1 MVLDDKIEIVTRVI
15 TFFFPYDSKV
25 EEYENTEW
33 YPGDPRDFSQGHPNG
48 HEMWGHGQIGWWQKD
63 EKGWHWYWDDADN
76 MDRTTYPPNMVMST
90 TTRSPLLVTSSPSTE
105 VMETYSDALLS
116 VILGFFA
123 LLVLIAF
130 ASNILLANVIK
141 KYRWGMKMA
150 LLFHLCVTG
159 ALLSITNS
167 LHLLAS
173 GYHLLKRQKNS
184 SVVLQAFAIIAWID
198 HVIGFALL
206 IFVMYLAI
214 FCFKF
219 YWNNKDRS
227 IEWGRSYVLYA
238 VISTWVIAFLF
249 AGFTAF
255 FQCDS
260 HINTTNQCINIV
272 CAVSNIFSV
281 VFTELLT
288 RVRVVIPIII
298 ILLILL
304 SVRVGSS
311 TVRRESMVKVE
322 GADIYG
328 DRELLLM
335 CSMVFGIYELAIII
349 PQILI
354 FFCISP
360 LLSIAAWH
368 FGVLFSTL
376 ATPIAVISISRN
388 TRSRA
393 ILLYSCRGAK
403 GKSMPAGSYAHTA
416 KKYHES
422 VESNKNNTKRRDS
435 GVSFFSQESSSITS
449 KDFNRKLS
457 MIVEEPAGKF
467 STVEKV
473 EEVMPV
479 ESIHS
484 IHASHAV
491 VPTPTYS
498 KAPKLKNV
506 VRVQSADQVAR
517 NTVDYDLSRRRMS
530 HNDMPQV
537 GDTDRL
543 ANMVSSKTKRFSLG
557 GRPTVNMN
565 LPNHIFV
572 HHIHHENK
580 IRPMDPSPMI
590 SMVE

>member
-1 MVLDDKIEIVTRVI
+1 MSDNFEVVTRVI

-25 EEYENTEW
+25 EEYQNQDW
-33 YPGDPRDFSQGHPNG
+33 YPGDPRDYSQGHPNG

-63 EKGWHWYWDDADN
+63 NDGWHWHWDNAEN
-76 MDRTTYPPNMVMST
+76 LGGVTGSPGVVST
-90 TTRSPLLVTSSPSTE
+90 TTRSPMATTSSSTSSDS
-105 VMETYSDALLS
+105 METYSDTLLS
-116 VILGFFA
+116 VVLAFYA
-123 LLVLIAF
+123 LLLLIAF

-159 ALLSITNS
+159 ALLCVTNS

-198 HVIGFALL
+198 HLIGFSLL

-219 YWNNKDRS
+219 YWNNKNRS
-227 IEWGRSYVLYA
+227 VEWGRSYVLYA
-238 VISTWVIAFLF
+238 VISTWIIAFLI

-260 HINTTNQCINIV
+260 HINTSNQCINIV
-272 CAVSNIFSV
+272 CAVSNIFSAI
-281 VFTELLT
+281 FTELLT
-288 RVRVVIPIII
+288 RVRIVIPIII
-298 ILLILL
+298 ILCILL

-322 GADIYG
+322 GADIHG

-335 CSMVFGIYELAIII
+335 CSMVFGIYELSIMI
-349 PQILI
+349 PQLLI

-368 FGVLFSTL
+368 FGVLLSTL

-388 TRSRA
+388 TRDRMW
-393 ILLYSCRGAK
+393 LLYSCQSGK
-403 GKSMPAGSYAHTA
+403 GRNAPQGSYAHTA

-422 VESNKNNTKRRDS
+422 VENTENTKRRAS
-435 GVSFFSQESSSITS
+435 AISFFSQESSSITS
-449 KDFNRKLS
+449 LDPHRKLS

-467 STVEKV
+467 EKL
-473 EEVMPV
+473 EAAHEVQHHHVPEPV
-479 ESIHS
+479 F
-484 IHASHAV
+484 
-491 VPTPTYS
+491 S
-498 KAPKLKNV
+498 KAPKLKNI
-506 VRVQSADQVAR
+506 VRVQSADQAVR
-517 NTVDYDLSRRRMS
+517 NSVDYDLSRRRMS
-530 HNDMPQV
+530 HYDMPQV

-543 ANMVSSKTKRFSLG
+543 ANMVADKTKRFSLGG

-572 HHIHHENK
+572 HHIHHENNK
-580 IRPMDPSPMI
+580 IRPMEIGASPMI